1 MLIRSQNKNVV
12 FDMTG
17 SNIEINSR
25 NEIHGY
31 GNTFLILGKYATEER
46 AIEVLDEICKAYLD
60 LNVSHHFSDYGYGM
74 RCLGSLQTDLY
85 TGRGEGHRDHQKSRR
100 HARTSHPLQFP

>member
-60 LNVSHHFSDYGYGM
+60 LNVSHHFSDYGYSYVKNGV
-74 RCLGSLQTDLY
+74 LQMP
-85 TGRGEGHRDHQKSRR
+85 EV
-100 HARTSHPLQFP
+100 